1 MATLGRRALERTNS
15 FANVADRDSRGTR
28 LRQVADVRPPYAPS
42 DRRRADTPLIPA
54 EDSLGRSIL
63 REMAADVRIRP
74 MTELDIEGITR
85 IDERITRRYRPE
97 VWEQRVGYY
106 IRRDAESS
114 QVAEV
119 AGSVAGFMMGEVRGG
134 EFGLEEPTGW
144 IEFFGV
150 DPDVRGRD
158 LGRQLIDAL
167 LAHFRSQGAHI
178 ARTMVAASDTDIAG
192 FLKAMQFTPAALTA
206 LEKRL

>member
-1 MATLGRRALERTNS
+1 VGAPQAI
-15 FANVADRDSRGTR
+15 AADRGGAEHEASATIATKATAI
-28 LRQVADVRPPYAPS
+28 LRQVAD
-42 DRRRADTPLIPA
+42 DI
-54 EDSLGRSIL
+54 
-63 REMAADVRIRP
+63 RIRP

-85 IDERITRRYRPE
+85 IDERITKQYRPE

-114 QVAEV
+114 QVAELGG
-119 AGSVAGFMMGEVRGG
+119 AVAGFMMGEVRGG

-158 LGRQLIDAL
+158 LGRKLMAAL
-167 LAHFRSQGAHI
+167 LDHFRDQGAHI
-178 ARTMVAASDTDIAG
+178 ARTMFATADTDIAG
-192 FLKAMQFTPAALTA
+192 FLKAMQFTPAAVTA